1 MPRFLGLWLPDG
13 YPVSPCLTS
22 PQNKLHQ
29 ASATSEFEASPSCP
43 PWDRLKKQESTNEGP
58 VPSNCAVHLTNLEP
72 ARPASRGNLPGGDIL
87 SSTGLMCRI
96 QGFFLIFQFTKSVVA
111 VLTNDKTSTDFKVI
125 RPWLGCFIVDM
136 SAVPETFYHLLRRIG
151 LPTVN
156 QTNPVFISPFLG
168 QHHDACPLFCGYNI
182 ISCKL

>member
-1 MPRFLGLWLPDG
+1 MASWRI
-13 YPVSPCLTS
+13 SSLTMS
-22 PQNKLHQ
+22 HLPQNKLHQ

>member
-13 YPVSPCLTS
+13 HPVSPCLTS

-125 RPWLGCFIVDM
+125 RLFHCRHVS
-136 SAVPETFYHLLRRIG
+136 SARDLLSSPSADRASHSEG
-151 LPTVN
+151 KKT
-156 QTNPVFISPFLG
+156 VFISPFLG